1 MNTLLFWSFFALWPF
16 PNSDFG
22 LRSAT
27 LNQWILG
34 PLAFL
39 LWAPQF
45 PSYALFD
52 QLEKFHRF
60 EALSS
65 HITVTLLSTALYTG
79 VIAWYR
85 RHRGAAERCVSG
97 LLRSSESSSHET
109 LSFSPF
115 NQAADRA
122 LVKRGGL
129 QTYLRPRCWSPWGL
143 RAMTESARRAAN
155 R

>member
-1 MNTLLFWSFFALWPF
+1 MRFLNTGNLGTLAVKLWAAFACMNTLLFWSFFALWPS

-34 PLAFL
+34 PLALL

-52 QLEKFHRF
+52 QLEKLHRF
-60 EALSS
+60 EALGS
-65 HITVTLLSTALYTG
+65 HVTVTLLSTAFYTG

-85 RHRGAAERCVSG
+85 RHRGAAERCV
-97 LLRSSESSSHET
+97 E
-109 LSFSPF
+109 
-115 NQAADRA
+115 AD
-122 LVKRGGL
+122 K
-129 QTYLRPRCWSPWGL
+129 TPS
-143 RAMTESARRAAN
+143 RRHN
-155 R
+155 G